1 VDFGTGESASRAELE
16 GFGIDPNERRAMWRE
31 TVEQVANML
40 VMDPYPGFQGKYF
53 SMPVRNVMPKP
64 VQKPHPPLWVACS
77 NRNTI
82 HLAAQLGMGA
92 LTFAFIDPAEAKQWV
107 DDYYETFKRECVP
120 IGHAVNPNV
129 AMVTGFSCH
138 ADAEE
143 ARRRG
148 TDGFRFFQFALGH
161 HYSFGTHTPGRTN
174 IWNKYV
180 AVRDALG
187 MDLMGGG
194 TGCIGSPDQLRES
207 LRAFQAAGVDQ
218 TVFIQQ
224 GGNNRHEHICESL
237 ELFASAVMPEFKAR
251 EEEREAAKREA
262 LAPYAAAAFARK
274 QALPALGDGEIP
286 SYQAY
291 GLSIAQVD
299 PATLPEA
306 NRRRMEAFKQ
316 MRQIMERS

>member
-1 VDFGTGESASRAELE
+1 
-16 GFGIDPNERRAMWRE
+16 
-31 TVEQVANML
+31 
-40 VMDPYPGFQGKYF
+40 
-53 SMPVRNVMPKP
+53 
-64 VQKPHPPLWVACS
+64 VACS

-82 HLAAQLGMGA
+82 HLAAQLGLGA
-92 LTFAFIDPAEAKQWV
+92 LTFAFIDPAEARHWV
-107 DDYYETFKRECVP
+107 ADYYETFRRECVP

-138 ADAEE
+138 ADAGE

-187 MDLMGGG
+187 MEMMGGG
-194 TGCIGSPDQLRES
+194 IGCIGTPAELRET
-207 LRAFQAAGVDQ
+207 LRTFEEAGVDQ

-224 GGNNRHEHICESL
+224 GGRNRHEHICESL
-237 ELFASAVMPEFKAR
+237 ELFAHEVMPEFKAK
-251 EEEREAAKREA
+251 EALREARKMADLAPSIEAAFRRKEYLKA
-262 LAPYAAAAFARK
+262 LA
-274 QALPALGDGEIP
+274 DDEIP
-286 SYQAY
+286 SYPAY
-291 GLSIAQVD
+291 GLTVAEVD

-306 NRRRMEAFKQ
+306 NRRRVEVFKR
-316 MRQIMERS
+316 MRKIMEDTQ

>member
-1 VDFGTGESASRAELE
+1 
-16 GFGIDPNERRAMWRE
+16 
-31 TVEQVANML
+31 
-40 VMDPYPGFQGKYF
+40 
-53 SMPVRNVMPKP
+53 MP
-64 VQKPHPPLWVACS
+64 S
-77 NRNTI
+77 
-82 HLAAQLGMGA
+82 
-92 LTFAFIDPAEAKQWV
+92 
-107 DDYYETFKRECVP
+107 
-120 IGHAVNPNV
+120 GHAENPNV

-138 ADAEE
+138 GDAEE

-194 TGCIGSPDQLRES
+194 TGCIGSPDDLRDS

-224 GGNNRHEHICESL
+224 GGRNRHEHICESL
-237 ELFASAVMPEFKAR
+237 DLFASAVMPEFK
-251 EEEREAAKREA
+251 EREAERQAAKDRE
-262 LAPYAAAAFARK
+262 LGPYVEAAFARK
-274 QALPALGDGEIP
+274 RAQAASLSVPADGEIA

-306 NRRRMEAFKQ
+306 NRRRMEVFRA
-316 MRQIMERS
+316 MREIMERTS